1 MSRHRMYQN
10 YDYEEDLDEFDGGSF
25 AEEEEDELSPE
36 DRAQMTAGTEEIK
49 GVLGPQASKVT
60 TQQIQE
66 ALWHYYYDIDKTVAF
81 LISKF
86 IDPAP
91 KPAAKSKPQ
100 KNTPPA
106 PNGMPFLDSLLSV
119 DLPLPTGASEADLWR
134 VCATKPRPRQSCA
147 SFFAD
152 MPWMNI
158 PEDRRTVFIRP
169 QRTLGGGLL
178 GGSSAP
184 PKMSK
189 LQALAAARKRKAEE
203 KKSETSQEETAS
215 KDPTQ
220 TEAVE
225 RGVARMKIARLEAE
239 PSPSPATPSTNT
251 DTASPLPSTV
261 DGAFESRDEPIT
273 PQPPVPKAEPSAF
286 AQALLH
292 NDSASKAPSRLYP
305 PPWMAY
311 TTPDALSEAF
321 SKPSPDDVVLAAQ
334 SKAGKKSTSATP
346 NAKNKESTEA
356 ALKNLKIA
364 ETPLPKSKGLNV
376 LKEYENS
383 KLKKH
388 ASFVVVGHVDS
399 GKSTMTGRM
408 LLDLGVVN
416 QRTIDKHRKEAEK
429 IGKASFSLAWVL
441 DTREEEREHGVTID
455 IATNN
460 FETDKTLFTILDA
473 PGHKDYVPNM
483 LAGASQADFAVL
495 VIDAAKGAFE
505 AGLKGQ
511 TREHALLLR
520 SMGVFRLIV
529 AINKLDTADWD
540 KERFEEIKDQ
550 IMGSLKVLKFRD
562 RDISFVPVS
571 GLTGDNIV
579 RRSKDPNASWYTG
592 PTLIEELESSEPVT
606 RPLDKPLRMTIADL
620 WDTRLSPIT
629 VSGRIDAGTVQVGD
643 ALLVQPSGE
652 KAYVKALEMNQDP
665 VDWAVAG
672 QHIVMYLSHIDEDHI
687 RAGDVICQPSNPIP
701 CVDTFTMKALAFDTF
716 FPMPVEIH
724 KGRLHVAG
732 KVSQLR
738 AVLDLHTGAITKKKP
753 QVVKAGS
760 VARIRM
766 KTDEKVP
773 LEVGERVVIRYNGD
787 TVAAGL
793 LEESQ

>member
-1 MSRHRMYQN
+1 
-10 YDYEEDLDEFDGGSF
+10 
-25 AEEEEDELSPE
+25 
-36 DRAQMTAGTEEIK
+36 MTA
-49 GVLGPQASKVT
+49 A
-60 TQQIQE
+60 
-66 ALWHYYYDIDKTVAF
+66 
-81 LISKF
+81 
-86 IDPAP
+86 DP
-91 KPAAKSKPQ
+91 
-100 KNTPPA
+100 
-106 PNGMPFLDSLLSV
+106 
-119 DLPLPTGASEADLWR
+119 
-134 VCATKPRPRQSCA
+134 
-147 SFFAD
+147 
-152 MPWMNI
+152 
-158 PEDRRTVFIRP
+158 
-169 QRTLGGGLL
+169 
-178 GGSSAP
+178 
-184 PKMSK
+184 
-189 LQALAAARKRKAEE
+189 
-203 KKSETSQEETAS
+203 
-215 KDPTQ
+215 
-220 TEAVE
+220 
-225 RGVARMKIARLEAE
+225 
-239 PSPSPATPSTNT
+239 
-251 DTASPLPSTV
+251 
-261 DGAFESRDEPIT
+261 
-273 PQPPVPKAEPSAF
+273 PSA
-286 AQALLH
+286 
-292 NDSASKAPSRLYP
+292 
-305 PPWMAY
+305 
-311 TTPDALSEAF
+311 
-321 SKPSPDDVVLAAQ
+321 
-334 SKAGKKSTSATP
+334 AGKKSTSTTS
-346 NAKNKESTEA
+346 NTKNKDSAET

-383 KLKKH
+383 KQKRH

-408 LLDLGVVN
+408 LLDLGVVD
-416 QRTIDKHRKEAEK
+416 QRTVDKHRKEAEK

-441 DTREEEREHGVTID
+441 DTREEERQHGVTID

-460 FETDKTLFTILDA
+460 FETDKTLFTIVDA

-529 AINKLDTADWD
+529 AVNKLDTADWD
-540 KERFEEIKDQ
+540 KDRFDEIRDQ
-550 IMGSLKVLKFRD
+550 IMGSLKALKFRD

-579 RRSKDPNASWYTG
+579 RRTTDPAASWYTG
-592 PTLIEELESSEPVT
+592 PTLIEELESSEPAA

-629 VSGRIDAGTVQVGD
+629 VSGRVDAGSLQVGD

-652 KAYVKALEMNQDP
+652 KAYVKALEVNHEP
-665 VDWAVAG
+665 ADWAVAG
-672 QHIVMYLSHIDEDHI
+672 QHVVIYLAQIDEDHI
-687 RAGDVICQPSNPIP
+687 RAGDVICSVSNPIP

-760 VARIRM
+760 VARVRM

-773 LEVGERVVIRYNGD
+773 LESGERVVIRYNGE
-787 TVAAGL
+787 TIAAGL
-793 LEESQ
+793 LEDTQ

>member
-1 MSRHRMYQN
+1 MYQN

-25 AEEEEDELSPE
+25 AEEEEEDELSPE

-49 GVLGPQASKVT
+49 AVLGPQASKVT
-60 TQQIQE
+60 TKQIQE
-66 ALWHYYYDIDKTVAF
+66 SLWHYYYDIDKTVAY

-91 KPAAKSKPQ
+91 TPAAKNKPQ
-100 KNTPPA
+100 KT
-106 PNGMPFLDSLLSV
+106 
-119 DLPLPTGASEADLWR
+119 
-134 VCATKPRPRQSCA
+134 
-147 SFFAD
+147 
-152 MPWMNI
+152 
-158 PEDRRTVFIRP
+158 
-169 QRTLGGGLL
+169 
-178 GGSSAP
+178 AP
-184 PKMSK
+184 P
-189 LQALAAARKRKAEE
+189 
-203 KKSETSQEETAS
+203 TS
-215 KDPTQ
+215 
-220 TEAVE
+220 
-225 RGVARMKIARLEAE
+225 
-239 PSPSPATPSTNT
+239 N
-251 DTASPLPSTV
+251 
-261 DGAFESRDEPIT
+261 
-273 PQPPVPKAEPSAF
+273 
-286 AQALLH
+286 
-292 NDSASKAPSRLYP
+292 
-305 PPWMAY
+305 
-311 TTPDALSEAF
+311 
-321 SKPSPDDVVLAAQ
+321 
-334 SKAGKKSTSATP
+334 AGKKSTSATP
-346 NAKNKESTEA
+346 NAKNKDSAES

-364 ETPLPKSKGLNV
+364 ETPLPKSKNLNV
-376 LKEYENS
+376 LKEYES
-383 KLKKH
+383 STQKKH

-416 QRTIDKHRKEAEK
+416 QRTVDKHRKEAEK
-429 IGKASFSLAWVL
+429 IGKGSFSLAWVL

-529 AINKLDTADWD
+529 AVNKLDTADWD
-540 KERFEEIKDQ
+540 KDRFDEIRDQ
-550 IMGSLKVLKFRD
+550 IIGSLKVLKFRD

-579 RRSKDPNASWYTG
+579 RRSKDPKASWYTG
-592 PTLIEELESSEPVT
+592 PTLIEELENSEPAT

-620 WDTRLSPIT
+620 WDTRQSPIT
-629 VSGRIDAGTVQVGD
+629 VSGRIDAGSVQVGD

-652 KAYVKALEMNQDP
+652 KAYVKALEMNHEP

-672 QHIVMYLSHIDEDHI
+672 QHVVIYLSHIDEDHI
-687 RAGDVICQPSNPIP
+687 RAGDVICPPSSPIP
-701 CVDTFTMKALAFDTF
+701 CVDTFTMRALAFDTF

-738 AVLDLHTGAITKKKP
+738 AVLDLHTGAVTKKKP
-753 QVVKAGS
+753 QIVKAGS
-760 VARIRM
+760 VARIRV

-773 LEVGERVVIRYNGD
+773 LETGERVVIRYNGG